1 MFAFA
6 RPLEE
11 RTCGIWIQG
20 RPRRVALFH
29 LDVRKAHEWRFIREL
44 GGRREINVS
53 WLGSKVGR
61 DVVREPAPSVR
72 PGVSTQSTS
81 DFRYNVLFTEL
92 ALFPARY
99 PEAELQLIAD
109 LLKASPLVRAA
120 LLLALLLCELF
131 ALRPGKPLAWFLG
144 DLGTRFRPAVGVA
157 CAALRSIVVRDVAS
171 L

>member
-1 MFAFA
+1 M
-6 RPLEE
+6 
-11 RTCGIWIQG
+11 
-20 RPRRVALFH
+20 
-29 LDVRKAHEWRFIREL
+29 
-44 GGRREINVS
+44 
-53 WLGSKVGR
+53 
-61 DVVREPAPSVR
+61 
-72 PGVSTQSTS
+72 STQSTS
-81 DFRYNVLFTEL
+81 DSRYNVLFTEL